1 MKKLL
6 LITFIVLTFSSCI
19 SLKFPDKM
27 NINITVPE
35 DYDIEKFETIIDT
48 IKSQA
53 KDKYDLV
60 LMGSI
65 IKKDKSQK
73 KKKN

>member
-1 MKKLL
+1 MKKRL
-6 LITFIVLTFSSCI
+6 LITFIALTFSSCI

-53 KDKYDLV
+53 KDKYDIV
-60 LMGSI
+60 LMR
-65 IKKDKSQK
+65 
-73 KKKN
+73 

>member
-1 MKKLL
+1 
-6 LITFIVLTFSSCI
+6 
-19 SLKFPDKM
+19 M

>member
-1 MKKLL
+1 MKKRL
-6 LITFIVLTFSSCI
+6 LITFIALTFSSCI

>member
-6 LITFIVLTFSSCI
+6 LITIIALTFSSCI

-65 IKKDKSQK
+65 IKKEKSQK

>member
-6 LITFIVLTFSSCI
+6 LITFIALTFSSCI

-60 LMGSI
+60 LLGSI
-65 IKKDKSQK
+65 IKKEKSQK